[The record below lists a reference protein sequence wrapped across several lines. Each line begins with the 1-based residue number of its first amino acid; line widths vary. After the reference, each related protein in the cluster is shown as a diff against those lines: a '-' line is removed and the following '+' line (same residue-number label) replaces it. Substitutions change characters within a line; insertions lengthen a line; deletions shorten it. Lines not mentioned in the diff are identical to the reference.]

1 MEPYAFGIVGAGW
14 RAEFFFRIAAALP
27 ERFRVVGVV
36 TRDEEKGRGI
46 EGRWGWRTFRTA
58 EALLEASGEAEFVVA
73 SVSAAANYEVNRRLV
88 ELGVPLLSETP
99 PAQTLEQM
107 VALWEV
113 VQRTGARVQVAEQF
127 HRQPLHAA
135 RLSAIKAGRIGRAH
149 TAYVSVCHG
158 YHGTSLIRRYLG
170 VACERVRVV
179 GRGWTDRVL
188 DPGGRSGPPASPE
201 VKALAQ
207 QMALLEVE
215 AADGE
220 RRQAV
225 FDFVGAQYFSPIRTQ
240 RVAIRGERGEIVD
253 EMLYGYGESGDPVGL
268 PFRRVTAGANG
279 NLEGMHL

>member
-58 EALLEASGEAEFVVA
+58 EALLEASGEAEFLVA
-73 SVSAAANYEVNRRLV
+73 SVSSAANYEVNRRLV
-88 ELGVPLLSETP
+88 ELGTPLLSETP
-99 PAQTLEQM
+99 PAQSLEQM
-107 VALWEV
+107 TALWEL

-135 RLSAIKAGRIGRAH
+135 RLTAIQAGRIGRAH

-158 YHGTSLIRRYLG
+158 YHGTSLIRRYL
-170 VACERVRVV
+170 AMDCEQVRVV
-179 GRGWTDRVL
+179 GAGWTDRVL
-188 DPGGRSGPPASPE
+188 DPGGRNGQPAEPE
-201 VKALAQ
+201 VKALGQ
-207 QMALLEVE
+207 QMALLEME
-215 AADGE
+215 ADGG

-225 FDFVGAQYFSPIRTQ
+225 
-240 RVAIRGERGEIVD
+240 
-253 EMLYGYGESGDPVGL
+253 
-268 PFRRVTAGANG
+268 
-279 NLEGMHL
+279 